1 MSNDP
6 QLQTSASTCRARARR
21 VQSLGFHED
30 LSASSIVEQSLISF
44 LDDHSEAERA
54 ALAGARSDV
63 APRVDGRELFDRRG
77 IARRVLDLRDDLRA
91 V

>member
-6 QLQTSASTCRARARR
+6 QLQTSASTCRASSCG

-30 LSASSIVEQSLISF
+30 LSASSIVEQSLISL

-63 APRVDGRELFDRRG
+63 AARVDGRKLFDRRG